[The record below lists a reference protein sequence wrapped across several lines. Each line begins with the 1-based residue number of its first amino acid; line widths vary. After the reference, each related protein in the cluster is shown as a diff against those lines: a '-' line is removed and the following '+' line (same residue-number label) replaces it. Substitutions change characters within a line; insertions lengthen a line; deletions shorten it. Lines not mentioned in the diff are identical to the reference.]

1 MKTLEQFL
9 SDLYQQEVQLWA
21 EGDRLRC
28 NAPEAV
34 LTDDLSA
41 QLQARK
47 AEILAFLRQH
57 EPTAPAPI
65 QPVPRTGPLPVSF
78 AQQRLWFLEQ
88 MQQEG
93 AVYNIPLAIQVQG
106 FLDEAAFS
114 QSFNALIERHEA
126 LRTRF
131 VTVEGQPMQAV
142 IAPAPIAI
150 EPRDLRPLP
159 PSEQEAEVRQQAI
172 AAAQIRFDL
181 TQAPLLR
188 VTLLQL
194 AELESVVLLTMHHII
209 ADGWSMEVL
218 LQELAWLYRAHLTGA
233 DPALPTLPIQYGDF
247 AVWQREWLQGEVLE
261 RQLRYWREQLSGPL
275 PVLQLPTDFPRA
287 RVQTFR
293 GAVENFA
300 LSADLSDRLKSL
312 AQKHS
317 TTLFVTLL
325 TAFKVLLFRYT
336 GQPDVLVGT
345 PIANRNHAEV
355 EGLIGFFVNTLVLR
369 SRLTPQATFL
379 DVLEQLKV
387 TTYQAYEHQDLPF
400 EKLVEVLQ
408 PERDLSYNPLFQV
421 KFRLENAPQSAI
433 SLPGLTLKPLPQ
445 AYATAK
451 LDLSVDLY
459 ETPDGI
465 VGGFEYNR
473 DLFEP
478 ETIRRM
484 VAHFQTLLAG
494 IAAAPHQPI
503 AELPLLT
510 AAEQHQQLVEWNDT
524 QMPYA
529 RNRGFHHLFEA
540 QADRTPDAIAVVF
553 DGLEPQLLTYAEL
566 NHRSNQVAH
575 HLQALGVGPEVIVGI
590 CLTRSPAMIIALLA
604 VLKAGGAYLPLDLA
618 YPAERLSFMLADAQ
632 AAVLISTEAFI
643 AAGDWMVGTTHPTD
657 CQVVDLQRDR
667 DAIDQYPTHSLTP
680 SLPYSP
686 ATLAYLIYTS
696 GSTGTPKGVL
706 VSHGGL
712 TNLTADKIRVCD
724 VRSGDCVLQF
734 FSFSFDACIPEIVM
748 ALATGARLLLAA
760 NETLLPG
767 SGLADLLRR
776 HRVTH
781 ITITPSALVSVPYG
795 DFPDLRMVLVGGEAP
810 SPELINTWSQGRRFI
825 NAYGPTETT
834 VNASMVPCGNGD
846 PVQPTLRPS
855 ANKQLY
861 VLDDQLQLL
870 PEGAIGELHIGG
882 VGLARGYR
890 NRPALT
896 AERFVPNPFL
906 EKLEG
911 RRQKAEGH
919 REKGTGAREQAEP
932 RTQNPEPKTQHPEPI
947 TNNQEQNQ
955 NLSIQ
960 SSSLLYKTGDL
971 ACHLPDGRIKLL
983 GRIDDQAKI
992 RGFRV
997 EPAEIENQLNQHPEV
1012 KASVVIVREDL
1023 PGDKRLV
1030 AYVVKAEGGRQK
1042 EIGNREQGTGN
1053 REQGTGNRE
1062 QEESLTTDRLSHP
1075 PKPPLSE
1082 APKPSLRQFL
1092 SERLPHYLVP
1102 STFVPLETLPLTPNG
1117 KVDVRSLPAP
1127 ALESPE
1133 TTYVAPRN
1141 EAETTLAAIFS
1152 QVLSVERVGIH
1163 DDFFEL
1169 GGHSLLATQLVAQLL
1184 NRFAVEVTVIDLFEA
1199 TTVAGLAQR
1208 LEQKQLLA
1216 QLQTRPVGDAA
1227 DREEFAL

>member
-9 SDLYQQEVQLWA
+9 SDLYRQEVQLWA

-57 EPTAPAPI
+57 EPIVPATI
-65 QPVPRTGPLPVSF
+65 QPAPRTGPLPVSF

-131 VTVEGQPMQAV
+131 ITIDGQPMQAV
-142 IAPAPIAI
+142 IAPEPITI
-150 EPRDLRPLP
+150 EQRDLRSLV

-172 AAAQIRFDL
+172 AAAQTRFDL
-181 TQAPLLR
+181 AQAPLLR
-188 VTLLQL
+188 VTQLQL
-194 AELESVVLLTMHHII
+194 AELKSVVLLTMHHSI

-233 DPALPTLPIQYGDF
+233 DPTLPALPIQYGDF

-261 RQLRYWREQLSGPL
+261 RQLSYWREQLSGTL

-287 RVQTFR
+287 RVQTFH
-293 GAVENFA
+293 GAVENLA
-300 LSADLSDRLKSL
+300 LSAELSDRLKSL
-312 AQKHS
+312 AQQQS
-317 TTLFVTLL
+317 TTLFVTPL
-325 TAFKVLLFRYT
+325 TAVKVLLFRYT
-336 GQPDVLVGT
+336 GQRDLLVGT
-345 PIANRNHAEV
+345 PIANRNRAEV

-445 AYATAK
+445 AYSTAK

-478 ETIRRM
+478 ATIRRM

-529 RNRGFHHLFEA
+529 HDRGFHHLFEA
-540 QADRTPDAIAVVF
+540 QAARTPDAIAVVF
-553 DGLEPQLLTYAEL
+553 DDLEPQQLTYAEL
-566 NHRSNQVAH
+566 NHRSNQLAH

-590 CLTRSPAMIIALLA
+590 CLARSPDMIVALLA
-604 VLKAGGAYLPLDLA
+604 VLKAGGAYLPLDPT
-618 YPAERLSFMLADAQ
+618 YPPERLSFMLADSQ
-632 AAVLISTEAFI
+632 AAVLITTSALLATSQAV
-643 AAGDWMVGTTHPTD
+643 VGRAHPT
-657 CQVVDLQRDR
+657 VKMVDLTRDHA
-667 DAIDQYPTHSLTP
+667 AIIAQPTHSPTP
-680 SLPYSP
+680 LLLYSP
-686 ATLAYLIYTS
+686 NALAYLIYTS

-712 TNLTADKIRVCD
+712 TNLTEDKIRVCD

-767 SGLADLLRR
+767 PGLADLLRR

-870 PEGAIGELHIGG
+870 PVGAIGELHIGG

-896 AERFVPNPFL
+896 AERFVPNPFY
-906 EKLEG
+906 G
-911 RRQKAEGH
+911 KAEGN
-919 REKGTGAREQAEP
+919 REQGIGNRE
-932 RTQNPEPKTQHPEPI
+932 NPEPQTQPLEPI

-997 EPAEIENQLNQHPEV
+997 EPAEIENQLNQHPDV

-1053 REQGTGNRE
+1053 REQ
-1062 QEESLTTDRLSHP
+1062 EESLTTDRLSQTP
-1075 PKPPLSE
+1075 PPPQNPPPEDEENARSDSGPMPPRPFGWAHVE
-1082 APKPSLRQFL
+1082 AHALPPPVSL
-1092 SERLPHYLVP
+1092 
-1102 STFVPLETLPLTPNG
+1102 
-1117 KVDVRSLPAP
+1117 
-1127 ALESPE
+1127 
-1133 TTYVAPRN
+1133 
-1141 EAETTLAAIFS
+1141 
-1152 QVLSVERVGIH
+1152 
-1163 DDFFEL
+1163 
-1169 GGHSLLATQLVAQLL
+1169 
-1184 NRFAVEVTVIDLFEA
+1184 
-1199 TTVAGLAQR
+1199 
-1208 LEQKQLLA
+1208 
-1216 QLQTRPVGDAA
+1216 
-1227 DREEFAL
+1227 

>member
-57 EPTAPAPI
+57 EPIIPATI

-93 AVYNIPLAIQVQG
+93 AVYNIPLAIQVEG
-106 FLDEAAFS
+106 FLDETAFNR
-114 QSFNALIERHEA
+114 SFNDLIERHEA

-131 VTVEGQPMQAV
+131 ITIDGQPMQAV
-142 IAPAPIAI
+142 SAPAPITI
-150 EPRDLRPLP
+150 KQQDLRSLP
-159 PSEQEAEVRQQAI
+159 SSERETEVRRQAI
-172 AAAQIRFDL
+172 AAAQTRFDL

-188 VTLLQL
+188 VKLLQL

-233 DPALPTLPIQYGDF
+233 DPTLPALPIQYGDF

-261 RQLRYWREQLSGPL
+261 RQLSYWREQLSGTL

-293 GAVENFA
+293 GAVEDFA
-300 LSADLSDRLKSL
+300 LSAELSDHLKSL
-312 AQKHS
+312 AQEQS

-336 GQPDVLVGT
+336 GQPDVLVGI
-345 PIANRNHAEV
+345 PIANRNRAEV

-369 SRLTPQATFL
+369 SRLIPEATFL

-445 AYATAK
+445 AYSTAK

-478 ETIRRM
+478 ATIRRM

-529 RNRGFHHLFEA
+529 RDRGFHHLFEA
-540 QADRTPDAIAVVF
+540 QAARTPDAIAVVF
-553 DGLEPQLLTYAEL
+553 DDLEPQQLTYAEL
-566 NHRSNQVAH
+566 NHRSNQLAH
-575 HLQALGVGPEVIVGI
+575 HLQALGVGPEMIVGI
-590 CLTRSPAMIIALLA
+590 CLARSPEMIIALLA
-604 VLKAGGAYLPLDLA
+604 VLKAGGAYLPLDPA
-618 YPAERLSFMLADAQ
+618 YPPERLSFMLADSQ
-632 AAVLISTEAFI
+632 AAVLITKSTLLATSQ
-643 AAGDWMVGTTHPTD
+643 AVVDSAHPTV
-657 CQVVDLQRDR
+657 QMVDLTRDR
-667 DAIDQYPTHSLTP
+667 VAITAQPTHSPTP
-680 SLPYSP
+680 LLPYSP
-686 ATLAYLIYTS
+686 AALAYLIYTS

-712 TNLTADKIRVCD
+712 TNLTEDKIRVCD

-734 FSFSFDACIPEIVM
+734 FSFSFDACIPEIIM
-748 ALATGARLLLAA
+748 ALATGARLLLAP

-767 SGLADLLRR
+767 PGLADLLRR

-834 VNASMVPCGNGD
+834 VNASMVPCGNGQ
-846 PVQPTLRPS
+846 PLQPTLRPS

-870 PEGAIGELHIGG
+870 PVGAIGELHIGG
-882 VGLARGYR
+882 IGLARGYR

-896 AERFVPNPFL
+896 ADRFVPNPFYG
-906 EKLEG
+906 KAEG
-911 RRQKAEGH
+911 RRQKAEGN
-919 REKGTGAREQAEP
+919 REQELGN
-932 RTQNPEPKTQHPEPI
+932 REQGIGNRQNLELKTQFL
-947 TNNQEQNQ
+947 EQR
-955 NLSIQ
+955 IQ
-960 SSSLLYKTGDL
+960 SPELEPNPSTHPPFYSPTLYKTGDL

-997 EPAEIENQLNQHPEV
+997 EPAEIENQLNQHPDV

-1042 EIGNREQGTGN
+1042 GTGN
-1053 REQGTGNRE
+1053 REQGIGNRE
-1062 QEESLTTDRLSHP
+1062 QEESRTDDPEPIHPSTHP
-1075 PKPPLSE
+1075 PIHSPTSPF
-1082 APKPSLRQFL
+1082 PLRQFL

-1102 STFVPLETLPLTPNG
+1102 SNFVPLDALPLTPNG

-1127 ALESPE
+1127 ALESQE

-1141 EAETTLAAIFS
+1141 EAETALAEIFS

-1184 NRFAVEVTVIDLFEA
+1184 NCFAVEVTVIDLFEA
-1199 TTVAGLAQR
+1199 ATVAGLAQR

-1216 QLQTRPVGDAA
+1216 QLQTRPVDDDA

>member
-28 NAPEAV
+28 NAPEAL

-47 AEILAFLRQH
+47 AEILTFLRQH
-57 EPTAPAPI
+57 EPTAPATI
-65 QPVPRTGPLPVSF
+65 QPVPRTEPLPVSF

-106 FLDEAAFS
+106 FLDEVAFS

-131 VTVEGQPMQAV
+131 ITVEGQPMQAV
-142 IAPAPIAI
+142 SAPAPSTI
-150 EPRDLRPLP
+150 EQRDLRSLG
-159 PSEQEAEVRQQAI
+159 PSEQEAEVRRQAI
-172 AAAQIRFDL
+172 AAAQTRFDL

-233 DPALPTLPIQYGDF
+233 DPTLPTLPIQYGDF

-261 RQLRYWREQLSGPL
+261 RQLRYWQEQLSGPL

-317 TTLFVTLL
+317 TTLFVILL

-478 ETIRRM
+478 ETIRRL
-484 VAHFQTLLAG
+484 VTHFQTLLAG
-494 IAAAPHQPI
+494 IAAVPHQPI

-529 RNRGFHHLFEA
+529 RDRGFHQLFEA
-540 QADRTPDAIAVVF
+540 QAARTPDAIAVVF
-553 DGLEPQLLTYAEL
+553 DDLEPQPLTYAEL
-566 NHRSNQVAH
+566 NHRSNQLAH
-575 HLQALGVGPEVIVGI
+575 HLQALGVGSEVIVGI
-590 CLTRSPAMIIALLA
+590 CLARSPDMIVALLA
-604 VLKAGGAYLPLDLA
+604 VLKAGGAYLPLDPT
-618 YPAERLSFMLADAQ
+618 YPPERLSFMLADSQ
-632 AAVLISTEAFI
+632 AAVLITTSALLETSQAV
-643 AAGDWMVGTTHPTD
+643 VGRAHPT
-657 CQVVDLQRDR
+657 VKMLDLMRDR
-667 DAIDQYPTHSLTP
+667 ATILAQPTPPPTP
-680 SLPYSP
+680 PIPYSP
-686 ATLAYLIYTS
+686 NALAYLIYTS
-696 GSTGTPKGVL
+696 GSTGTP
-706 VSHGGL
+706 
-712 TNLTADKIRVCD
+712 T
-724 VRSGDCVLQF
+724 
-734 FSFSFDACIPEIVM
+734 
-748 ALATGARLLLAA
+748 
-760 NETLLPG
+760 
-767 SGLADLLRR
+767 
-776 HRVTH
+776 
-781 ITITPSALVSVPYG
+781 
-795 DFPDLRMVLVGGEAP
+795 
-810 SPELINTWSQGRRFI
+810 
-825 NAYGPTETT
+825 
-834 VNASMVPCGNGD
+834 
-846 PVQPTLRPS
+846 
-855 ANKQLY
+855 
-861 VLDDQLQLL
+861 
-870 PEGAIGELHIGG
+870 
-882 VGLARGYR
+882 
-890 NRPALT
+890 
-896 AERFVPNPFL
+896 
-906 EKLEG
+906 
-911 RRQKAEGH
+911 
-919 REKGTGAREQAEP
+919 
-932 RTQNPEPKTQHPEPI
+932 
-947 TNNQEQNQ
+947 
-955 NLSIQ
+955 
-960 SSSLLYKTGDL
+960 
-971 ACHLPDGRIKLL
+971 
-983 GRIDDQAKI
+983 
-992 RGFRV
+992 
-997 EPAEIENQLNQHPEV
+997 
-1012 KASVVIVREDL
+1012 
-1023 PGDKRLV
+1023 
-1030 AYVVKAEGGRQK
+1030 
-1042 EIGNREQGTGN
+1042 EIGRASC
-1053 REQGTGNRE
+1053 R
-1062 QEESLTTDRLSHP
+1062 
-1075 PKPPLSE
+1075 
-1082 APKPSLRQFL
+1082 
-1092 SERLPHYLVP
+1092 
-1102 STFVPLETLPLTPNG
+1102 
-1117 KVDVRSLPAP
+1117 
-1127 ALESPE
+1127 
-1133 TTYVAPRN
+1133 
-1141 EAETTLAAIFS
+1141 
-1152 QVLSVERVGIH
+1152 ERV
-1163 DDFFEL
+1163 
-1169 GGHSLLATQLVAQLL
+1169 
-1184 NRFAVEVTVIDLFEA
+1184 
-1199 TTVAGLAQR
+1199 
-1208 LEQKQLLA
+1208 
-1216 QLQTRPVGDAA
+1216 
-1227 DREEFAL
+1227 

>member
-131 VTVEGQPMQAV
+131 ITVEGQPMQV
-142 IAPAPIAI
+142 VVPPAPITI
-150 EPRDLRPLP
+150 EQQDLRSLA
-159 PSEQEAEVRQQAI
+159 PSEQAAEVRRQAI
-172 AAAQIRFDL
+172 AAAQTRFDL

-188 VTLLQL
+188 VTWLPL

-218 LQELAWLYRAHLTGA
+218 LRELGGLYRAHLTGA

-247 AVWQREWLQGEVLE
+247 AVWQREWLQGQVLE
-261 RQLRYWREQLSGPL
+261 RQLSYWREQLAGPL

-312 AQKHS
+312 AQQQS

-325 TAFKVLLFRYT
+325 TAFKVLLFRHT
-336 GQPDVLVGT
+336 GQSDLLVGT
-345 PIANRNHAEV
+345 PIANRHRAEV
-355 EGLIGFFVNTLVLR
+355 EGLIGFFVNTLVMR
-369 SRLTPQATFL
+369 SQLTPPASFL
-379 DVLEQLKV
+379 TLLSQLKV

-465 VGGFEYNR
+465 AGGFEYNR

-484 VAHFQTLLAG
+484 VAHFQTLLTG

-529 RNRGFHHLFEA
+529 RDRGFHHLFEA

-748 ALATGARLLLAA
+748 ALATGARLLLAPH
-760 NETLLPG
+760 ETLLPG
-767 SGLADLLRR
+767 PGLADLMRR

-795 DFPDLRMVLVGGEAP
+795 EFPDLRMVLVGGEAP

-834 VNASMVPCGNGD
+834 VNASMVPCGNGQ
-846 PVQPTLRPS
+846 PLQPTLRPS

-870 PEGAIGELHIGG
+870 PIGAIGELHIGG

-997 EPAEIENQLNQHPEV
+997 EPAEIENQLNQHPDV

-1042 EIGNREQGTGN
+1042 GIGN

-1075 PKPPLSE
+1075 PT
-1082 APKPSLRQFL
+1082 PSLPLRQFL

-1102 STFVPLETLPLTPNG
+1102 STFVPLDALPLTPNG

-1127 ALESPE
+1127 ALESPT
-1133 TTYVAPRN
+1133 TTYVAPRSD
-1141 EAETTLAAIFS
+1141 AETALADIFS

>member
-1 MKTLEQFL
+1 MKTIEQFL

-57 EPTAPAPI
+57 EPTAPATM
-65 QPVPRTGPLPVSF
+65 QPGPRTGPLPVSF

-93 AVYNIPLAIQVQG
+93 AVYNINIPLAIQVEG
-106 FLDEAAFS
+106 FLDETAFNR
-114 QSFNALIERHEA
+114 SFNDLIERHEA

-131 VTVEGQPMQAV
+131 ITIDGQPMQAV
-142 IAPAPIAI
+142 IAPEPITI
-150 EPRDLRPLP
+150 EQRDLRSLAS
-159 PSEQEAEVRQQAI
+159 SEQATEVRQQAI
-172 AAAQIRFDL
+172 AAAQTRFDL
-181 TQAPLLR
+181 AQAPLLR
-188 VTLLQL
+188 VTQLQL

-247 AVWQREWLQGEVLE
+247 AVWQRQWLQGEVLE
-261 RQLRYWREQLSGPL
+261 RQLSYWREQLSGNL

-300 LSADLSDRLKSL
+300 LSADLSDRLKAL
-312 AQKHS
+312 AQQQS
-317 TTLFVTLL
+317 TTLFVALL
-325 TAFKVLLFRYT
+325 AAFKVLLFRYT
-336 GQPDVLVGT
+336 GQRDLLVGT
-345 PIANRNHAEV
+345 PIANRNRAEV

-369 SRLTPQATFL
+369 SRLIPEATFL

-445 AYATAK
+445 AYSTAK

-494 IAAAPHQPI
+494 IAATPHQSI

-510 AAEQHQQLVEWNDT
+510 TAEQHQQLVEWNNT

-529 RNRGFHHLFEA
+529 HDRGFHHLFEA
-540 QADRTPDAIAVVF
+540 QAARTPDAIAVVF
-553 DGLEPQLLTYAEL
+553 DDLEPQQLTYAEL
-566 NHRSNQVAH
+566 NHRSNQLAH
-575 HLQALGVGPEVIVGI
+575 HLQALGVGPEMIVGI
-590 CLTRSPAMIIALLA
+590 CLARSPDMIVALLA
-604 VLKAGGAYLPLDLA
+604 VLKAGGAYLPLDPT
-618 YPAERLSFMLADAQ
+618 YPPERLSFMLADSQ
-632 AAVLISTEAFI
+632 AAVLITTSALLATSQAV
-643 AAGDWMVGTTHPTD
+643 VGSAHPTV
-657 CQVVDLQRDR
+657 QMVDLTRDR
-667 DAIDQYPTHSLTP
+667 ADITAQPTHSPTP
-680 SLPYSP
+680 LLPYSP
-686 ATLAYLIYTS
+686 NALAYLIYTS

-712 TNLTADKIRVCD
+712 TNLTEDKIRVCD

-748 ALATGARLLLAA
+748 ALATGARLLLAP

-767 SGLADLLRR
+767 PDLADLLRR

-846 PVQPTLRPS
+846 PVHPTLRPS

-870 PEGAIGELHIGG
+870 PVGAIGELHIGG

-896 AERFVPNPFL
+896 AERFVPNPFTV
-906 EKLEG
+906 EAYG
-911 RRQKAEGH
+911 GMPKAASWSHHPDLAQGVEPYAP
-919 REKGTGAREQAEP
+919 TGQ
-932 RTQNPEPKTQHPEPI
+932 I
-947 TNNQEQNQ
+947 
-955 NLSIQ
+955 
-960 SSSLLYKTGDL
+960 LYKTGDL

-997 EPAEIENQLNQHPEV
+997 EPAEIENQLNQHPDV

-1042 EIGNREQGTGN
+1042 GIGNREQGLGN
-1053 REQGTGNRE
+1053 REQAE
-1062 QEESLTTDRLSHP
+1062 AESFEFSVLNSQFDTLQNSKLKTQNSSPHP
-1075 PKPPLSE
+1075 PKPPLSQ
-1082 APKPSLRQFL
+1082 APTPSLRQFL

-1102 STFVPLETLPLTPNG
+1102 STFVPLDALPLTPNG

-1141 EAETTLAAIFS
+1141 EVETALAEIFA

-1216 QLQTRPVGDAA
+1216 QLQTRPVDDAA

>member
-131 VTVEGQPMQAV
+131 ITVEGQPMQV
-142 IAPAPIAI
+142 VVPPAPITI
-150 EPRDLRPLP
+150 EQQDLRSLA
-159 PSEQEAEVRQQAI
+159 PSEQAAEVRRQAI
-172 AAAQIRFDL
+172 AAAQTRFDL

-188 VTLLQL
+188 VTWLPL

-218 LQELAWLYRAHLTGA
+218 LRELGGLYRAHLTGA

-247 AVWQREWLQGEVLE
+247 AVWQREWLQGQVLE
-261 RQLRYWREQLSGPL
+261 RQLSYWREQLAGPL

-312 AQKHS
+312 AQQQS

-325 TAFKVLLFRYT
+325 TAFKVLLFRHT
-336 GQPDVLVGT
+336 GQSDLLVGT
-345 PIANRNHAEV
+345 PIANRHRAEV
-355 EGLIGFFVNTLVLR
+355 EGLIGFFVNTLVMR
-369 SRLTPQATFL
+369 SQLTPPASFL
-379 DVLEQLKV
+379 TLLSQLKV

-465 VGGFEYNR
+465 AGGFEYNR

-484 VAHFQTLLAG
+484 VAHFQTLLTG

-529 RNRGFHHLFEA
+529 RDRGFHHLFEA

-748 ALATGARLLLAA
+748 ALATGARLLLAPH
-760 NETLLPG
+760 ETLLPG
-767 SGLADLLRR
+767 PGLADLMRR

-795 DFPDLRMVLVGGEAP
+795 EFPDLRMVLVGGEAP

-834 VNASMVPCGNGD
+834 VNASMVPCGNGQ
-846 PVQPTLRPS
+846 PLQPTLRPS

-870 PEGAIGELHIGG
+870 PIGAIGELHIGG

-983 GRIDDQAKI
+983 GRIDDQA
-992 RGFRV
+992 
-997 EPAEIENQLNQHPEV
+997 
-1012 KASVVIVREDL
+1012 
-1023 PGDKRLV
+1023 
-1030 AYVVKAEGGRQK
+1030 
-1042 EIGNREQGTGN
+1042 
-1053 REQGTGNRE
+1053 
-1062 QEESLTTDRLSHP
+1062 
-1075 PKPPLSE
+1075 
-1082 APKPSLRQFL
+1082 
-1092 SERLPHYLVP
+1092 
-1102 STFVPLETLPLTPNG
+1102 
-1117 KVDVRSLPAP
+1117 
-1127 ALESPE
+1127 
-1133 TTYVAPRN
+1133 
-1141 EAETTLAAIFS
+1141 
-1152 QVLSVERVGIH
+1152 
-1163 DDFFEL
+1163 
-1169 GGHSLLATQLVAQLL
+1169 
-1184 NRFAVEVTVIDLFEA
+1184 
-1199 TTVAGLAQR
+1199 
-1208 LEQKQLLA
+1208 
-1216 QLQTRPVGDAA
+1216 
-1227 DREEFAL
+1227 